1 MTSDQQQDLDEHSRA
16 GIRAGGWRRAGH
28 WLHETAVRVSGR
40 REGVAP
46 IEPGTLGRVLVLW
59 AGARALSLLLLWVAY
74 QASRLGAWGFGPDRL
89 PVTTFLNF
97 LADWDA
103 ARYGRIAD
111 SGYPVSLPM
120 NVAGVIQPNDWA
132 FLPVFPALERGTA
145 EVLGVSWQA
154 AGVAL
159 SILASAGATV
169 LLFVLL
175 RRVTTP
181 HSAWWAVVLFSVGP
195 LSFVFVL
202 AYAESLFLALVFAC
216 LLLAVDR
223 RYAWIAPIGVVAAF
237 TRPGA
242 VALALGLALLFVVRW
257 LRRAEDPFPLGQRI
271 GLVASG
277 LTLAVAGV
285 AWAPIVEAVTGTT
298 NAYVRTEMAWWVPFI
313 GSAEFVPLTPW
324 FRLAGT
330 YLGVV
335 GIAIVLAI
343 AVAFVLWLRS
353 RHVRRLGIEIT
364 AFAASYGLYIFA
376 VFMPQQSI
384 FRLLLP
390 LSPLLADDRL
400 HSSARRRRWVVGT
413 AVGLQA
419 VGVLLLWTIGWP

>member
-1 MTSDQQQDLDEHSRA
+1 VREP
-16 GIRAGGWRRAGH
+16 RR
-28 WLHETAVRVSGR
+28 
-40 REGVAP
+40 P
-46 IEPGTLGRVLVLW
+46 EPVL
-59 AGARALSLLLLWVAY
+59 
-74 QASRLGAWGFGPDRL
+74 P
-89 PVTTFLNF
+89 
-97 LADWDA
+97 
-103 ARYGRIAD
+103 
-111 SGYPVSLPM
+111 
-120 NVAGVIQPNDWA
+120 
-132 FLPVFPALERGTA
+132 E
-145 EVLGVSWQA
+145 E
-154 AGVAL
+154 VAL

-181 HSAWWAVVLFSVGP
+181 HSAWWAVVLFSIGP

-202 AYAESLFLALVFAC
+202 AYAESLFLALLFAC

-223 RYAWIAPIGVVAAF
+223 RYAWIAPLGVVAAF

-242 VALALGLALLFVVRW
+242 VALALGLAFLFVVRW
-257 LRRAEDPFPLGQRI
+257 LRRGEDPFPLGQRI

-277 LTLAVAGV
+277 LAIAVAGV
-285 AWAPIVEAVTGTT
+285 AWAPIAEAVTGTT

-313 GSAEFVPLTPW
+313 GYEEFVPLTPW

-353 RHVRRLGIEIT
+353 SHIRRLGIEIT
-364 AFAASYGLYIFA
+364 ASAASYGLYIFA

-400 HSSARRRRWVVGT
+400 HSTPLRRRWVVGT

-419 VGVLLLWTIGWP
+419 AGVLLLWTIGWP